1 VRALNA
7 KDLEGELSGQQ
18 DLIHTVISEYSSI
31 EVMRTLRNT
40 IFTTANP
47 LLRDYVSD
55 PKQLQS

>member
-1 VRALNA
+1 VKALNA
-7 KDLEGELSGQQ
+7 KDLEGELSVQQ
-18 DLIHTVISEYSSI
+18 DLIHTIISEYSSI

-55 PKQLQS
+55 PK

>member
-1 VRALNA
+1 MKALNA
-7 KDLEGELSGQQ
+7 KDLEGELSGGQQ
-18 DLIHTVISEYSSI
+18 DLIHTIISEYSSI

-55 PKQLQS
+55 PK